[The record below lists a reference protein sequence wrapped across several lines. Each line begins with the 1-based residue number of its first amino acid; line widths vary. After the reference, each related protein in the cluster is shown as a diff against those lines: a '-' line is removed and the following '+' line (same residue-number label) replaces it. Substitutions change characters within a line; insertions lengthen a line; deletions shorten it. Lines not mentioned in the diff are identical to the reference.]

1 LVLLVND
8 SEYSKSTGA
17 KSILYR
23 GCIYLVWRALLLLW
37 RLRILAAAAARHHPT
52 PPPLFF
58 WGGGGITAELLF
70 RKSIFLYRQS
80 EAGNVKYCY
89 EFHARSGLRFI
100 IRLQKDA

>member
-58 WGGGGITAELLF
+58 LGGGGGLL
-70 RKSIFLYRQS
+70 RSCYL
-80 EAGNVKYCY
+80 GNQFFCIVN
-89 EFHARSGLRFI
+89 LRPEM
-100 IRLQKDA
+100 